1 MFDSVKWCNI
11 FQFCKCLKL
20 LGHFMVLIV
29 VGMFGL
35 SWYSMVV
42 ECYGPLVLKAPPG
55 LSLFSFVVVVTF
67 TLLVRGI
74 LAVDYLLPKRRR

>member
-1 MFDSVKWCNI
+1 MFDTVKWCNL

-20 LGHFMVLIV
+20 LGHLMVLIV

-42 ECYGPLVLKAPPG
+42 ECYGPLISKGPAG
-55 LSLFSFVVVVTF
+55 LVFFAFMVVVIF
-67 TLLVRGI
+67 TSLVRATWSPG
-74 LAVDYLLPKRRR
+74 AF